1 MIEPVFE
8 ELAKAKARSES
19 GVAFTKIDL
28 AVGMGGSVAS
38 EWGVRVTPTFLF
50 FLDGKKVCRL
60 GLCLHFGIG
69 S

>member
-1 MIEPVFE
+1 MIEPIFE
-8 ELAKAKARSES
+8 ELANAKARSES

-60 GLCLHFGIG
+60 SFWMNFGIG
-69 S
+69 D